1 MARLGYT
8 PESAVERQIKDGS
21 KYDKYFPK
29 ALGTK
34 VLAKANGSVQDTV
47 DLMKQMVK
55 DYSHQT
61 DKIAAHLAVREDGR
75 LNIRKTAQA
84 VWQFVFDYIKYNY
97 EVGEQLQ
104 TPAHTWYQAQVLAR
118 QNPTKTN
125 SADCDCM
132 AIFSACCFHSLGIP
146 CSFRIAGY
154 RNPLGFSNGYQHV
167 YVVVHDN
174 GNDILVDP
182 VTNRFDYEK
191 EPAIQTTFPMS
202 LNGTD
207 IYMLAGDGEENSA
220 YGHVYS
226 VQPDGSLG
234 ELGGKKRKAKKAEK
248 KAKKQAKKAAKK
260 EKKAAKK
267 EIKQARKQIRKAKRS
282 GDQTALETAKA
293 MKAKAK
299 AKKSAAKE
307 KIDANRT
314 GISKF
319 VSKAGKFIKNSTL
332 LVPRAM
338 FLLLLRLN
346 FRGMARKFSNNQKA
360 YEKFANV
367 WKKLGGKQNK
377 LVKAIDKGKNRKA
390 LFGAKKNV
398 GNLDAQLQDI
408 GEVFYGLGWITDR
421 YVTDLNLK
429 GIFGTLGE
437 PVMAAVGTAITTA
450 VPIIQK
456 VMAVMDEVGEF
467 LPETPEEAEQQGM
480 ETEIADDDREISYE
494 ESDVDDTGGDDSE
507 YDNTEDVYAEEVYEE
522 EYEEE
527 PSDYDNAEEAE
538 WDYEE
543 MSGCA
548 IRGYSDGY
556 YFIDDA
562 MDANTG
568 ETLGKGLFKKV
579 FSKAGSMIKN
589 IKSKRADKKASKA
602 AGKSEKQG
610 LFKRLK
616 AKRAEKKASKSAS
629 KQEKKQ
635 MKVVKR
641 QTKKEA
647 KAQRKAEKQNIRNK
661 PISESESQ
669 SESQSSQGGKL
680 RQFVTKTKQ
689 KITNVAQNPQM
700 QQAKQFVTSMMPMQ
714 QNQQT
719 NQITEKKVGNSTT
732 PPQEESTFSK
742 YKVPII
748 IGGVLLLAGG
758 AYLMFGNKSNN
769 SSTSNGKTLKSI
781 ELS

>member
-61 DKIAAHLAVREDGR
+61 DKIAAHLAVKENGK

-118 QNPTKTN
+118 QNPTKAN

-234 ELGGKKRKAKKAEK
+234 ELGGKKKRKAKRAERKAK
-248 KAKKQAKKAAKK
+248 RKAKKQAKKDKR
-260 EKKAAKK
+260 AAKK
-267 EIKQARKQIRKAKRS
+267 EIRKARKELRKARRS
-282 GDQTALETAKA
+282 GDKEAIAA
-293 MKAKAK
+293 AK
-299 AKKSAAKE
+299 AKKEAAKQKKQE
-307 KIDANRT
+307 AKERIDANRT

-319 VSKAGKFIKNSTL
+319 VSKAGKFIKKGAL
-332 LVPRAM
+332 LVPRSA

-346 FRGMARKFSNNQKA
+346 FRGMARKFSNNQNA
-360 YEKFANV
+360 YNKFARI
-367 WKKLGGKQNK
+367 WKNLGGKQSK
-377 LVKAIDKGKNRKA
+377 LQKAIDKGKGRKA
-390 LFGAKKNV
+390 LFGSKKNV
-398 GNLDAQLQDI
+398 GNLEGQLREI

-421 YVTDLNLK
+421 YVNDLNLM
-429 GIFGTLGE
+429 GTFGTLGE

-450 VPIIQK
+450 VPIVKK
-456 VMAVMDEVGEF
+456 VMAVMQEVGEM

-480 ETEIADDDREISYE
+480 ETEYADEETPVSYE
-494 ESDVDDTGGDDSE
+494 ESDVDDTGGGDDYNDIYSNE
-507 YDNTEDVYAEEVYEE
+507 PDTTEDAYAEVIEE
-522 EYEEE
+522 EEEI
-527 PSDYDNAEEAE
+527 P
-538 WDYEE
+538 E
-543 MSGCA
+543 MSGYPLK
-548 IRGYSDGY
+548 GFQDGV

-562 MDANTG
+562 INTKTG

-579 FSKAGSMIKN
+579 FSKAGSVIKN
-589 IKSKRADKKASKA
+589 IKSKRADKKAAKA
-602 AGKSEKQG
+602 SGKSEKQG

-616 AKRAEKKASKSAS
+616 AKRATKKASKTAA

-635 MKVVKR
+635 LRVTRR
-641 QTKKEA
+641 QTKKDA
-647 KAQRKAEKQNIRNK
+647 RAQRKAEKQSVRNK
-661 PISESESQ
+661 PIEQTENTSESSV
-669 SESQSSQGGKL
+669 SPTPKSKITT
-680 RQFVTKTKQ
+680 FFKNTKQ
-689 KITNVAQNPQM
+689 KIKQVSQSPAAQQAQQYITAMMPAQQSSQQIQPQIKMDNIANNNPQ
-700 QQAKQFVTSMMPMQ
+700 
-714 QNQQT
+714 
-719 NQITEKKVGNSTT
+719 
-732 PPQEESTFSK
+732 QESALSK

-758 AYLMFGNKSNN
+758 AYLMFGNKDNN
-769 SSTSNGKTLKSI
+769 STSKGKTLKSI